1 MNLTKQQLIEMIEEV
16 IERHVETLERLEEA
30 DGSGEDYEKRRARQV
45 KLIKKLKPKDDLI
58 YKGDDHDISDI
69 NKTIADKM
77 KGKYSEPEE

>member
-16 IERHVETLERLEEA
+16 IEEIELEEA

-45 KLIKKLKPKDDLI
+45 KLVKKLKPKKDLI
-58 YKGDDHDISDI
+58 YKGDDHNIGDI
-69 NKTIADKM
+69 NKAIADKM